1 MLIKLALYDDKKI
14 INDIVEC
21 CKKNNAHYLPVFD
34 NKFGILTEDVD
45 VTYGR
50 EDGTYSYDVN
60 PKTFV
65 KIYKCVLD
73 SQKQGMPIFGKK
85 AMSPYN
91 GKMLDNLFF
100 KNVISYCEKNNIEVE
115 FLRIISHL
123 RTDITVYE
131 PEEIKEVL
139 DEKDDTIIER
149 LSLILKGNNIVLS
162 RHGYVNIALDCD
174 SYKENEN
181 LIIGILKVGFKD

>member
-50 EDGTYSYDVN
+50 EDGTYSHDVN
-60 PKTFV
+60 AKTFV
-65 KIYKCVLD
+65 KIYRCVLD

-91 GKMLDNLFF
+91 GKLLDNLFF

-115 FLRIISHL
+115 FLHIISYL
-123 RTDITVYE
+123 KTDITVYE

-139 DEKDDTIIER
+139 DEKDGTIIKK

-162 RHGYVNIALDCD
+162 KHGYVTIALEYD

-181 LIIGILKVGFKD
+181 LILGMLKAGFKD